1 MVRVEDAY
9 FMQMAIAE
17 AAKAGNETWKNPRV
31 GAVVVKNGQV
41 LARGHTHEYGGIHAE
56 RDAIGKLTPKQ
67 GQGATL
73 YVTLEPCNHY
83 GKQPP
88 CSQAI
93 IDAGIRRIR
102 TSLSPGK
109 ELLRFNSKILLSKR
123 ASLKKQHRP

>member
-56 RDAIGKLTPKQ
+56 RDAIGKLTSRWNPAITM
-67 GQGATL
+67 GN
-73 YVTLEPCNHY
+73 NHHVV
-83 GKQPP
+83 
-88 CSQAI
+88 
-93 IDAGIRRIR
+93 RRLLTR
-102 TSLSPGK
+102 VSG
-109 ELLRFNSKILLSKR
+109 EL
-123 ASLKKQHRP
+123 

>member
-56 RDAIGKLTPKQ
+56 RDAIVNLRRNSYREQLFMSRWNPAITMGNNHHVVRRLLTRVS
-67 GQGATL
+67 G
-73 YVTLEPCNHY
+73 
-83 GKQPP
+83 
-88 CSQAI
+88 
-93 IDAGIRRIR
+93 
-102 TSLSPGK
+102 
-109 ELLRFNSKILLSKR
+109 EL
-123 ASLKKQHRP
+123 